1 MNGRQY
7 RRRNGGLAR
16 PADGVS
22 FVDAWIVDVIDSHG
36 FVLLAVG
43 NDPRHPTAA
52 MLMQPFEA
60 RHLARTL
67 AGAARDVTSEA
78 EPVGAGSASKPTTR
92 LDSEQGHGPP

>member
-1 MNGRQY
+1 MNARQY

-22 FVDAWIVDVIDSHG
+22 FVDAWIVDVIGSHG
-36 FVLLAVG
+36 YVLLAVG

-67 AGAARDVTSEA
+67 AVAARDLTSEA
-78 EPVGAGSASKPTTR
+78 ELVGASSASKPTAR
-92 LDSEQGHGPP
+92 LVSSEGHGPP

>member
-1 MNGRQY
+1 
-7 RRRNGGLAR
+7 
-16 PADGVS
+16 VS

-78 EPVGAGSASKPTTR
+78 ELVGASPASKPSNGLPAVR
-92 LDSEQGHGPP
+92 GHPPG